1 MKLKLKYFG
10 KKILSMML
18 LISVVAPAFACP
30 VCERNQPSILKG
42 ITHGAGPDSRW
53 DYLIVWVTVA
63 IVLLTLFFSIK
74 WIIRPGEKSG
84 THIKRMILN
93 NQ

>member
-1 MKLKLKYFG
+1 MKLKYLK
-10 KKILSMML
+10 KKITGML
-18 LISVVAPAFACP
+18 LLLCAVLPVMSCP
-30 VCERNQPSILKG
+30 VCERNQPAVLRG
-42 ITHGAGPDSRW
+42 ITHGAGPESRW

-63 IVLLTLFFSIK
+63 IVLATLFFSVK